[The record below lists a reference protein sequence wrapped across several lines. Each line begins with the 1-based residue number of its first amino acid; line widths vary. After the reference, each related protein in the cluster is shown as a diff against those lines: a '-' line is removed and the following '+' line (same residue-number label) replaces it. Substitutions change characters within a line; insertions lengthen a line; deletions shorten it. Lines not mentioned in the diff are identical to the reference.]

1 MKSIF
6 QTIAITLLM
15 VTVPFLVNAQP
26 KNVAES
32 DSADAENEY
41 DPLLESYE
49 QGNLHQ
55 LGLSIGY
62 SFDSFTMW
70 GKTPDATLS
79 MTSMRY
85 SRKLINPLKEYTI
98 RYTLDMNMSATY
110 TYPSEGLLTN
120 NPRRSSTGG
129 FGFAPL
135 GFQIDLEENKTVSPF
150 IQSAAG
156 FILLKEPFPDERGTR
171 FNFTLEF
178 GAGLNISLSDHLAL
192 FAGYK
197 YHHMSNG
204 ERGIVNPGVDS
215 NFLFGGL
222 LIR

>member
-1 MKSIF
+1 
-6 QTIAITLLM
+6 M
-15 VTVPFLVNAQP
+15 VTVPFLANAQP
-26 KNVAES
+26 ENAADS
-32 DSADAENEY
+32 DSADAENER
-41 DPLLESYE
+41 DPLVESYE
-49 QGNLHQ
+49 QSDLHQ
-55 LGLSIGY
+55 FGLSIGH

-79 MTSMRY
+79 MMSMRY
-85 SRKLINPLKEYTI
+85 SRKLVNPLEEYAI

-178 GAGLNISLSDHLAL
+178 GAGLDISLSDHLAL